1 MGVRCQASRH
11 KLGVGQVLAFIAFWG
26 WLLLI
31 SFRNHALLNCYT
43 FDATSWAHYSYQ
55 FVVMTHFCMS

>member
-31 SFRNHALLNCYT
+31 SFRNHVLLNCYT
-43 FDATSWAHYSYQ
+43 FDAIHITVINLWS
-55 FVVMTHFCMS
+55 